1 MPLRTLRKNHNAGA
15 IERLVKQGG
24 LYAGAS
30 AGAIIAGRSI
40 HSCEIKGWDDPG
52 VGEGWDLGATSRGLD
67 SFNLLVGGAS
77 VFPHFSPGWAQ
88 PIAAAAAESRRACS
102 SSGKRSTT
110 RKTQPGEAVS
120 AARRSASMPHH
131 QLGVGGGSKRSP
143 FAKPLDRHH
152 CLNLRSEFEALLES
166 GLLKRNRAAVHPWVS
181 CRCPWA
187 PRPSELGRGTQG

>member
-88 PIAAAAAESRRACS
+88 PIAAAAAEFPEGLLILGQTQHYTQDPARGGRLCGEEECIDAS
-102 SSGKRSTT
+102 SSAWCGRRVQTLAVC
-110 RKTQPGEAVS
+110 EAF
-120 AARRSASMPHH
+120 
-131 QLGVGGGSKRSP
+131 GSP
-143 FAKPLDRHH
+143 P
-152 CLNLRSEFEALLES
+152 LLES
-166 GLLKRNRAAVHPWVS
+166 
-181 CRCPWA
+181 
-187 PRPSELGRGTQG
+187 EE